1 MVMLLKQKLIMM
13 QYQILLTHQI
23 AKIDAFV
30 CRFSSR
36 GAVTG
41 TKVASH
47 YVSFYLLLLL
57 EIYVTFRLTRVRVSI
72 FRFTTTGLRSHYLC
86 RIVAHVHT
94 PT

>member
-57 EIYVTFRLTRVRVSI
+57 EIYMTFRLTRVHVVSI
-72 FRFTTTGLRSHYLC
+72 FRFTTTGLRSSVLTIY
-86 RIVAHVHT
+86 VA
-94 PT
+94 